1 MKNLLS
7 IFVLTSLISCGQS
20 RSSSSPSIQES
31 NQDTTSTESPTTKDP
46 LKYVELISPESQK
59 IRTSIASTSAEHTKG
74 LQGVRDHEFADDEGK
89 LFFYLSTATRSFWM
103 PNTYFNLDI
112 IYLDQNLKII
122 NIVWNIP
129 HYNGTVNSGIPRA
142 PAITSR
148 HVLEMKAGS
157 VISSRFKIGD
167 SLGWKSSLSLEQTEL
182 KIRARNE

>member
-1 MKNLLS
+1 MAIFFLS
-7 IFVLTSLISCGQS
+7 TLISCGQS
-20 RSSSSPSIQES
+20 RSNSSPSSLES
-31 NQDTTSTESPTTKDP
+31 NQDTTSTDTPTTKDP

-59 IRTSIASTSAEHTKG
+59 IRSSIASTPAEHTKG
-74 LQGVRDHEFADDEGK
+74 LQGVRDNEFAEDEGK
-89 LFFYLSTATRSFWM
+89 LFFYLNTATRSFWM

-112 IYLDQNLKII
+112 IYLDENLKII

-129 HYNGTVNSGIPRA
+129 HYNGTVNSEIPRA

-157 VISSRFKIGD
+157 VISSRLKIGD
-167 SLGWKSSLSLEQTEL
+167 SLGWRSSLSLEQTEL